1 MRIVPFAFVAAL
13 VYSGVA
19 VSAAVASDHQ
29 SAEMVGALCVP
40 DSRTIREGNYETLG
54 FGVHFARGRVGN
66 IRLICPFHNGGDV
79 STIAAMDMSV
89 IDSDGM
95 GIGGRVRTHLRR
107 ARQGRNVGEL
117 LGTCNSNT
125 SIKTGPQYMFCNI
138 RDIGTTGQYSYWV
151 EVLMDRSNPNVEV
164 EFLGTAIRRD

>member
-1 MRIVPFAFVAAL
+1 MRTATLAAAGALLCSAFAVP
-13 VYSGVA
+13 
-19 VSAAVASDHQ
+19 AAVASDHQ

-107 ARQGRNVGEL
+107 AWQGRNVGEL
-117 LGTCNSNT
+117 LGTCDSNT
-125 SIKTGPQYMFCNI
+125 SIKTGPHYLFCNI
-138 RDIGTTGQYSYWV
+138 KDIGTTGQYSYWV